1 MLKHRKMN
9 TPKKDVAK
17 EASKGM
23 TVKGKE
29 TMKNKEIEEAVGKE
43 DSLEAGKGNKKAGE
57 LEAKDDKDSRSKNE
71 DNRSVETKEGEKIF
85 DEAIKV
91 AHAEIAAKKKESEDL
106 NKRKGSGGARAASKD
121 RASSIR
127 AGKERSKEKGNHGGK
142 RTKTEVKK
150 LPKAGNGG
158 EKVVVEEK
166 EEEEEGTRAEAKEV
180 EEEASRRI
188 QGLEPAEEEKE
199 EKGEMGKANYA
210 DKLGKVGPSS
220 KLSKEGSTNKLDK
233 EMDKAEDM
241 LDEVSSN
248 KKDSVEKVSA
258 GKKDSDVEKVLSDEK
273 DSTLEKVLD
282 ELEPSK
288 DEKCCGFKGIEPVG
302 GRYVQI

>member
-106 NKRKGSGGARAASKD
+106 NKRKGSGGARAATD
-121 RASSIR
+121 RCEGRRDNCSLLNI
-127 AGKERSKEKGNHGGK
+127 
-142 RTKTEVKK
+142 K
-150 LPKAGNGG
+150 LEQRQPQ
-158 EKVVVEEK
+158 VLHH
-166 EEEEEGTRAEAKEV
+166 
-180 EEEASRRI
+180 S
-188 QGLEPAEEEKE
+188 
-199 EKGEMGKANYA
+199 
-210 DKLGKVGPSS
+210 PSPTA
-220 KLSKEGSTNKLDK
+220 LS
-233 EMDKAEDM
+233 
-241 LDEVSSN
+241 
-248 KKDSVEKVSA
+248 
-258 GKKDSDVEKVLSDEK
+258 
-273 DSTLEKVLD
+273 
-282 ELEPSK
+282 
-288 DEKCCGFKGIEPVG
+288 
-302 GRYVQI
+302 